1 MERRTVLKKYLAYI
15 FVALVLAG
23 LYFPIYWLITMSFK
37 TRIDIM
43 TLPPRWLFKP
53 TLANFSWLLHHYT
66 LQSAVVNS
74 VVVALS
80 ATFIALA
87 LGIPCA
93 FALARFPFP
102 RKQDIE
108 FWIATTRMLPPVAVI
123 IPFYFIWMSL
133 RLLDTR
139 TSLII
144 TYLVINLPL
153 IIWIMMGFFRALPR
167 EMEEAARVDGAT
179 RWNSF
184 FKVTLPLALPG
195 IGASS
200 ILSFIFNWNEFFF
213 AFVLTTT
220 NRTLP
225 VEVASFMAVGLEVKY
240 GEMAAAGVLA
250 SIPSLIFA
258 ILARRLIVTGFR
270 GIAGF
275 GMK

>member
-15 FVALVLAG
+15 FIALVLVG

-43 TLPPRWLFKP
+43 TIPPRWLFKP
-53 TLANFSWLLHHYT
+53 TMANFSWLLHHYT
-66 LQSAVVNS
+66 LQSAVINS

-139 TSLII
+139 TSLIV

-184 FKVTLPLALPG
+184 FRVTLPLALPG

>member
-1 MERRTVLKKYLAYI
+1 MERRAVLKKYLAYV
-15 FVALVLAG
+15 FVALVLVG

-43 TLPPRWLFKP
+43 TIPPRWFFKP
-53 TLANFSWLLHHYT
+53 TIANFSWLMHHYS

-74 VVVALS
+74 IVVALS
-80 ATFIALA
+80 ATFVALA

-93 FALARFPFP
+93 FALARFHFP

-108 FWIATTRMLPPVAVI
+108 FWVATTRMLPPVAVI
-123 IPFYFIWMSL
+123 IPFYFIWMRL

-167 EMEEAARVDGAT
+167 ELEEAARVDGAT
-179 RWNSF
+179 RWGSF
-184 FKVTLPLALPG
+184 FRVTLPLALPG

>member
-1 MERRTVLKKYLAYI
+1 MERRAVLKKYLAYV
-15 FVALVLAG
+15 FVALILVG

-43 TLPPRWLFKP
+43 TIPPRWFFKP
-53 TLANFSWLLHHYT
+53 TIANFSWLMHHYS

-74 VVVALS
+74 IVVALS

-93 FALARFPFP
+93 FALARFRFP

-108 FWIATTRMLPPVAVI
+108 FWVATTRMLPPVAVI
-123 IPFYFIWMSL
+123 IPFYFIWMRL

-139 TSLII
+139 TSLVI

-153 IIWIMMGFFRALPR
+153 IIWIMMGFFRALPK
-167 EMEEAARVDGAT
+167 ELEEAARVDGAT
-179 RWNSF
+179 RWGSF
-184 FKVTLPLALPG
+184 FRVTLPLALPG

-213 AFVLTTT
+213 TFVLTTT

-250 SIPSLIFA
+250 SIPSLVFA